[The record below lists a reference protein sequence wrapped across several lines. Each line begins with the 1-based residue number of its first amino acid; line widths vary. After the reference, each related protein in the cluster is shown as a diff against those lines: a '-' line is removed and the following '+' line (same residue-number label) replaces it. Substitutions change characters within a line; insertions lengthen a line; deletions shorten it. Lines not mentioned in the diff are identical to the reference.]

1 MDQLAAMRAF
11 VRIVESGSFTR
22 TARSLN
28 TPKPTV
34 TKHIQTLEAHLR
46 TRLLNRTTRRIT
58 VTPDGAAYYER
69 AVRLLSELEELDG
82 SMASSQAR
90 PKGKLR
96 VDVSTTLAQLVVIPA
111 LPDFFER
118 YPEIEIELGV
128 SDRLADLVADNVD
141 CALRAGTLT
150 DPALVARRIAEM
162 RFITCAAPSY
172 LARFGEPLHPADI
185 ETGHRVVAYN
195 KSSTGRFT
203 LHFSR
208 DGEEV
213 EVRGRNLLAVDEG
226 NAYVAAAAAGLGI
239 IQVPEFSAQH
249 QLESGELVE
258 ILSGWQSRTMQL
270 YVVYGPQ
277 RHLSNKLRV
286 FVDWTASLFAR
297 DRLSRQETAGTRAL
311 AAASAGLGTPPDLS

>member
-22 TARSLN
+22 AAVLLN

-34 TKHIQTLEAHLR
+34 TKQIQLLESHLR

-69 AVRLLSELEELDG
+69 AVRLLNELEELDG

-96 VDVSTTLAQLVVIPA
+96 VDVSTTLAQLVIIPA
-111 LPDFFER
+111 LPDFYER
-118 YPEIEIELGV
+118 YPDIQIELGV

-150 DPALVARRIAEM
+150 DPSLIARRIAEM
-162 RFITCAAPSY
+162 RFITCASPDY
-172 LARFGEPLHPADI
+172 LARHGEPKHPAEI
-185 ETGHRVVAYN
+185 ETGHLVVAYF
-195 KSSTGRFT
+195 KASSGRACPF
-203 LHFSR
+203 HFSR
-208 DGEEV
+208 DGEEM
-213 EVRGRNLLAVDEG
+213 EVRGRSVLGVNEG
-226 NAYVAAAAAGLGI
+226 NAYVAGATAGLGI
-239 IQVPEFSAQH
+239 IQVPEFTAQH
-249 QLESGELVE
+249 QLESGELRE
-258 ILSGWQSRTMQL
+258 ILTDWTARSMQL

-286 FVDWTASLFAR
+286 FVDWAAGLFAGSGLQR
-297 DRLSRQETAGTRAL
+297 GRERE
-311 AAASAGLGTPPDLS
+311 AA